1 MDAPEC
7 DMNWLNFSC
16 ICHINSAE
24 ELMPEL
30 RLIKRRQ
37 FRTRVLSKSKW
48 GRIGPGITFSKEG
61 LVVPRACP
69 FS

>member
-16 ICHINSAE
+16 VWHINSAE
-24 ELMPEL
+24 ELPEL

-48 GRIGPGITFSKEG
+48 GRIDPGFSKEG